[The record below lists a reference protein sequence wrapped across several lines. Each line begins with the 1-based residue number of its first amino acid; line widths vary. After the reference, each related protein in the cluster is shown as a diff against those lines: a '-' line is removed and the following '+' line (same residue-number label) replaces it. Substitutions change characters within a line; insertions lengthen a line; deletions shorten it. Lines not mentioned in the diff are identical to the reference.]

1 MACGYVYILTNDR
14 KTTLYIGFTTN
25 LKNRIY
31 LHRKRLVPGFSK
43 KYNLTR
49 LVWFEE
55 FPSVT
60 AARKRESTLKGGS
73 RKRKNA
79 LISSQNLH
87 WDDLYPNIANSSPD
101 VKK

>member
-1 MACGYVYILTNDR
+1 MPCGYVYILTNDR

-55 FPSVT
+55 FSSVT

-73 RKRKNA
+73 RNRKNA
-79 LISSQNLH
+79 LISSQNPH
-87 WDDLYPNIANSSPD
+87 WADLYPSIATSPPD
-101 VKK
+101 MKK